1 MDASNGGAD
10 IAPRA
15 GLATGALARGGV
27 AGPIGTA
34 PELRWRTHV
43 HDLAGIERELTRIWG
58 DVPLT
63 TAADGVE
70 ERRIAARTSVMNLV
84 VIAGSPEVGERC
96 ADAIGHLAG
105 RHPSRTLIVLPSDP
119 DGPSWVDAEVQAHCV
134 LPRDSSSEAC
144 SERIYLKAGGDVGRH
159 LEALVTPLLIHDLPV
174 TIWWPGDVPF
184 RSVRAQAVLGLAD
197 RLVVDATSWS
207 GDGLARLRAMA
218 SLDRSDLTLCDF
230 ALIRQS
236 RWREA
241 IASTFDLPHIRPFL
255 GSLQRIGVVYASDP
269 DDPDRPVNLVRP
281 LYHVAWLA
289 SRLGM
294 SVVKP
299 LAATGAPGLVGTMRS
314 RRRRVEVRLQPEAS
328 SLARGRT
335 LRIDLDATRRGVEL
349 RVTATADA
357 EMVMVE
363 AWRNGERFRHRPYVA
378 PRRTDVDMLAE
389 VIESVGQNAWTD
401 RAIQMAA
408 ALVAAAD
415 GSAAERHAT
424 EPEHQAT
431 APEDHATA
439 PGPTAPAAAQ

>member
-1 MDASNGGAD
+1 MDASNGAAAMG
-10 IAPRA
+10 PKA
-15 GLATGALARGGV
+15 GPVTGALARGGV
-27 AGPIGTA
+27 AGPIGAA

-43 HDLAGIERELTRIWG
+43 HDLAGIERELSRIWAA
-58 DVPLT
+58 VPLAT
-63 TAADGVE
+63 PANGVE
-70 ERRIAARTSVMNLV
+70 ERRVAARTSVMNLV
-84 VIAGSPEVGERC
+84 VVAGSPEVGERC
-96 ADAIGHLAG
+96 ADTIGRLAG

-119 DGPSWVDAEVQAHCV
+119 DGPAWVDAEVQAHCV
-134 LPRDSSSEAC
+134 LPRDSTAEAC
-144 SERIYLKAGGDVGRH
+144 SERIFLKAGGDVGRH

-184 RSVRAQAVLGLAD
+184 RSVRARALLEFAD

-218 SLDRSDLTLCDF
+218 SLDRSDLTLSDF

-255 GSLQRIGVVYASDP
+255 GSLQRIGVVYAGAP

-294 SVVKP
+294 GVVKP
-299 LAATGAPGLVGTMRS
+299 LTPTDAGGLAGTLRAG
-314 RRRRVEVRLQPEAS
+314 RRRVEVRLQPEAS
-328 SLARGRT
+328 GLPRGRT
-335 LRIDLDATRRGVEL
+335 LRVDLDATRRGVKL
-349 RVTATADA
+349 RVAATADA
-357 EMVMVE
+357 EMVMVD

-389 VIESVGQNAWTD
+389 VIESVGLNAWTD

-408 ALVAAAD
+408 ALVAPAEDDPAA
-415 GSAAERHAT
+415 GPQAT
-424 EPEHQAT
+424 SPEHQAT
-431 APEDHATA
+431 TPERHATA
-439 PGPTAPAAAQ
+439 AAQ